1 MSESQ
6 QVATSIMR
14 ASDTARTVLGKLAA
28 LANTD
33 GRRRIGYA
41 PKAGAFVAVAEGQTW
56 DEAVDALLRN
66 RTEAER
72 AFRQAVTGDRR

>member
-28 LANTD
+28 LVNTD

-41 PKAGAFVAVAEGQTW
+41 PKAGAFVTVAEGQTW
-56 DEAVDALLRN
+56 DEAVDTLLRN

-72 AFRQAVTGDRR
+72 AFKQAVAGDRR